1 MGKGVRYGWIAPV
14 TALLVC
20 LGAFIALPA
29 AAAETGTVHNTAG
42 AGLRMTLSTRWLDG
56 PGYRPVEITF
66 SPTGTV
72 NADRTLTV
80 EVLVFQG
87 GTNFSLR
94 AARDV
99 KIPAGSGPVT
109 AVLAVPHNWS
119 WSSYAVNVVEDGAL
133 IRGLSVPQTPFM
145 YYPQNAVVET
155 LPNILFVGPGP
166 VDTRQLAA
174 GLPID
179 QYLQNQPY
187 VAFTPSGAP
196 SAVAIGP
203 GGMATS
209 AVPALPDL
217 PTAMFRT
224 PGQLPVR
231 WIEYTNL
238 DVVCLKLDDLKALAS
253 QRPEAFRAVV
263 EWTAAGGNLWVCGAG
278 DGFARL
284 GQIETLL
291 GLTPGEADEQSPP
304 LARAWREPDKR
315 LYGQPL
321 SGVSG
326 TGPTTYYGPRY
337 GPMAMP
343 PPAIVDEVR
352 ATPVPDPGAL
362 PLPKAPEKSPFLLR
376 DFQTGLVVVFAEPDP
391 FPGTSQDWAWV
402 FNAMGAD
409 RRQWHERHG
418 LSLVRENREFWSFL
432 IPGVGLVPAI
442 EFGVLITIFVVAIG
456 PLNYLLLKR
465 WKRLHLLVV
474 SIPTSAA
481 AVTLAL
487 FVYAVLADGLGTR
500 VRARSVTR
508 LDQRN
513 GRAAS
518 WTRLSYYAGIKP
530 SGGLTFAEDTAVY
543 PLEPYPAL
551 AFSGERGSS
560 RELIWGQDGQ
570 WLASGWL
577 PARTPTQ
584 YLTVRSR
591 ATTAGLDI
599 GPPDAKAASVSV
611 TNRLGT
617 GIVQLLVRAED
628 GVYYG
633 LEDLPDGQTATAPK
647 VDPFAAGRSLHAAYT
662 SAMPQFPT
670 GMDRD
675 YYDMGRPRRY
685 WYRGYYD
692 PGLSPPTPQTSR
704 LERLLAEAAMPNSVG
719 GGAGMARRNYVAVV
733 RESPE
738 AALGTP
744 AAREE
749 ASYHVVLGEY

>member
-1 MGKGVRYGWIAPV
+1 MGSVHRVKRIVPLPAW
-14 TALLVC
+14 LVC
-20 LGAFIALPA
+20 LGAIFALPA
-29 AAAETGTVHNTAG
+29 SAAETGTVHNTAG

-66 SPTGTV
+66 TPTGTV

-87 GTNFSLR
+87 GTSYSLR

-133 IRGLSVPQTPFM
+133 VRGLSVPQTPFM
-145 YYPQNAVVET
+145 YYPQNACVET

-174 GLPID
+174 GLQVG

-187 VAFTPSGAP
+187 VGVTPSGVP
-196 SAVAIGP
+196 SAVAISP

-209 AVPALPDL
+209 SVPALPDL
-217 PTAMFRT
+217 PTAMFRA

-238 DVVCLKLDDLKALAS
+238 DVVCLKLDDLKALAV

-263 EWTAAGGNLWVCGAG
+263 EWTVAGGNLWVCGAG
-278 DGFARL
+278 DDFARL
-284 GQIETLL
+284 GQLETLL
-291 GLTPGEADEQSPP
+291 GLTPGEADDKSAPST
-304 LARAWREPDKR
+304 RGWREPDKR
-315 LYGQPL
+315 FYGQP
-321 SGVSG
+321 VSG
-326 TGPTTYYGPRY
+326 LQGSGPTAYYGPRY
-337 GPMAMP
+337 GPMALP
-343 PPAIVDEVR
+343 PQAIEEPIAPQEPALR
-352 ATPVPDPGAL
+352 Q
-362 PLPKAPEKSPFLLR
+362 APEKPPFLLR
-376 DFQTGLVVVFAEPDP
+376 DCQTGLVVAFVETDP

-402 FNAMGAD
+402 LNAMGTD

-418 LSLVRENREFWSFL
+418 LSLVRENREFWNFL

-474 SIPTSAA
+474 SIPASAA

-487 FVYAVLADGLGTR
+487 FVYAILADGLGTR

-513 GRAAS
+513 GRAAT
-518 WTRLSYYAGIKP
+518 WTRLSYYAGIRP

-543 PLEPYPAL
+543 PLEAYPSL
-551 AFSGERGSS
+551 AFSGEGGSN
-560 RELIWGQDGQ
+560 RELIWGRDGQ

-611 TNRLGT
+611 ANRLGT
-617 GIVQLLVRAED
+617 GVVQLLVRAED

-633 LEDLPDGQTATAPK
+633 IEDLPDGQTATAPK

-662 SAMPQFPT
+662 AAMPQYPT
-670 GMDRD
+670 GMDGG

-685 WYRGYYD
+685 WYRGYFD

-704 LERLLAEAAMPNSVG
+704 LERLLAEAAMPNSAG
-719 GGAGMARRNYVAVV
+719 GGAGMARCSYVAIV